1 MALSGIGGNGG
12 GSALD
17 RFQKLRDA
25 AQKKLES
32 SERQA
37 GLAELIQRK
46 QRQLGAGAAIP
57 EPAKSQ
63 AERIPPGLGGLGGSA
78 ARANAE
84 ASGGTPGVSPAYGR
98 SGAPRKQDAA
108 PRLGRY
114 VDFMA

>member
-17 RFQKLRDA
+17 RFQMLRDA

-32 SERQA
+32 TERQA

-46 QRQLGAGAAIP
+46 QRQLGAGASAP
-57 EPAKSQ
+57 EAAKSP
-63 AERIPPGLGGLGGSA
+63 AERIPPGLA
-78 ARANAE
+78 APGISGTAGE
-84 ASGGTPGVSPAYGR
+84 APRVSSAYGR

-114 VDFMA
+114 IDFMA